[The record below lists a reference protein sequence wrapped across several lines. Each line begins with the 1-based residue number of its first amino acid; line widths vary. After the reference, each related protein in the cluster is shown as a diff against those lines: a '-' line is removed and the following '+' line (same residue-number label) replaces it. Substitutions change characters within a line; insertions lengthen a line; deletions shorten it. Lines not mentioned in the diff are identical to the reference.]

1 MFYPVYCL
9 LVELWSWGVIQNR
22 NMGKNTTHNNFEVGI
37 AVHRITIYDLRAS
50 WTPENRDTCLAIADG
65 IHKAHILRRILS
77 NDIMKNLHV
86 SVFIYIYMSMT
97 TPNIL
102 YPTSDFWGNNGSFSF
117 YILWLF
123 ISISTFI
130 RKLIFYQIIGN
141 RW

>member
-1 MFYPVYCL
+1 
-9 LVELWSWGVIQNR
+9 
-22 NMGKNTTHNNFEVGI
+22 MGKNTTHNNFEVGI

-102 YPTSDFWGNNGSFSF
+102 YPTSDF
-117 YILWLF
+117 
-123 ISISTFI
+123 
-130 RKLIFYQIIGN
+130 
-141 RW
+141 